1 MTADTQARDTGHDV
15 TLPNVGPFA
24 EGGEARDTA
33 ASSSGMPAPDPRE
46 CAAATLLAARR
57 ARGWSLDELSGR
69 TRISVERLAEIEQGC
84 VDNCGT
90 SMYACGHLRAVAN
103 ALQIDPQPLLDA
115 LVAPLPTPAP
125 DASVRVHRPAVVLS
139 FLVVCLLALLVLGL
153 GLALA

>member
-15 TLPNVGPFA
+15 TLPNVGPSA

-33 ASSSGMPAPDPRE
+33 ASTGMPVPDPRE
-46 CAAATLLAARR
+46 SAAASLLAARR
-57 ARGWSLDELSGR
+57 ARGWSLDDLSGR

-84 VDNCGT
+84 VDNCGAAV
-90 SMYACGHLRAVAN
+90 YARGHLRAVAN

-115 LVAPLPTPAP
+115 LVAPSPTPAP